1 MHWIASPSLS
11 FIKEYHAY
19 EAKCNMA
26 RYFLRYGRRGMMKGK
41 RVDSI
46 GNIYYL
52 RANSGGVI
60 LNKAE
65 MILR

>member
-1 MHWIASPSLS
+1 
-11 FIKEYHAY
+11 
-19 EAKCNMA
+19 
-26 RYFLRYGRRGMMKGK
+26 MKGK